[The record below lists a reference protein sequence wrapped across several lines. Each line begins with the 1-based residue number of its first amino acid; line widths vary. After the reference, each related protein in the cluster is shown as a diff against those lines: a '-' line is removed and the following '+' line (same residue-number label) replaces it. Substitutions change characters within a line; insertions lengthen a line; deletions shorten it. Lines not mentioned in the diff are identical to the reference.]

1 MPPDMGQH
9 GHRYAPCFL
18 FPKTPRRGC
27 RLSRQW
33 NTVIN
38 TSSAAQENSSEE
50 MRVVNKY
57 NYHRSLNMGIH
68 VTTEA
73 VAVTQPV

>member
-1 MPPDMGQH
+1 M
-9 GHRYAPCFL
+9 
-18 FPKTPRRGC
+18 
-27 RLSRQW
+27 
-33 NTVIN
+33 VIN

-68 VTTEA
+68 ATTEA